1 MYPNY
6 WLLQDTYFKYN
17 MEDLRQSIKK
27 RYTDIQT
34 FMFDSNINQKK
45 VRVAIL
51 ISEKLNLEQRKL
63 PDIKRYIT

>member
-1 MYPNY
+1 
-6 WLLQDTYFKYN
+6 

-34 FMFDSNINQKK
+34 FMFDSNMNQKK

-51 ISEKLNLEQRKL
+51 ISEKLILYQRKL
-63 PDIKRYIT
+63 PDVKRYIT